1 VVVIGL
7 VLFLLVVP
15 AQIYRERLFRR
26 QHGPDVPLPREL
38 RYGRFVY
45 GAMGIVLVATVIAAL
60 A

>member
-1 VVVIGL
+1 MVVIGL
-7 VLFLLVVP
+7 VLFLLLVP
-15 AQIYRERLFRR
+15 AQLYRERLFRR

-38 RYGRFVY
+38 RYGRVIY